1 MVGKKKAM
9 ERKEGKALEKILEK
23 MRIPKNEIA
32 EFKTRVGSENFTRL
46 AEFADELVS
55 RERSRA
61 AGAKKVEISPW
72 GTEQI
77 SKIIDMLMPMLRI
90 VGPVLPVTTKLME
103 KILISGG
110 ENART
115 LFHIYIEKAVED
127 VIKEDIEKAT
137 KEDIRKWQSKK
148 W

>member
-1 MVGKKKAM
+1 LVGKKKAM

-46 AEFADELVS
+46 AELADELVS

-77 SKIIDMLMPMLRI
+77 SKIIDMLMSMLRI
-90 VGPVLPVTTKLME
+90 VGPALPVTS
-103 KILISGG
+103 KILLPLILG
-110 ENART
+110 EKGPT
-115 LFHIYIEKAVED
+115 LFFVYIEKAVED
-127 VIKEDIEKAT
+127 VIKEDLEKAT
-137 KEDIRKWQSKK
+137 KEDIRRWQSKK